1 MLGIKM
7 DLKEGRSGVGRSE
20 QGQTGAAGASKV
32 DQNEVKKKKRKVE
45 RNTGGPSATQLS
57 PRYLQSERHGKR
69 LLGTDVASVA

>member
-32 DQNEVKKKKRKVE
+32 DQNEVKKKKKE
-45 RNTGGPSATQLS
+45 R
-57 PRYLQSERHGKR
+57 
-69 LLGTDVASVA
+69 